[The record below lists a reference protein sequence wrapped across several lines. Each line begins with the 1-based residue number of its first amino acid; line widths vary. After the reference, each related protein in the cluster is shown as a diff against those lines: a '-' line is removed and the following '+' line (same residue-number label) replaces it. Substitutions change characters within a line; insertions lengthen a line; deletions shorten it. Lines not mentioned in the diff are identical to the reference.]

1 MSELEAIKRSL
12 DRERKAR
19 RQAEAIIELK
29 SREIYLANEQLKALN
44 QFLEEKIQVRTREL
58 KLAKEEAENS
68 TKAKSLF
75 LSNMS
80 HEIRTPLNGIIGIS
94 ELMLR
99 ESGESHIR
107 EMLHTVKY
115 SADNLMG
122 IINDI
127 LDFSKIEAGKITFE
141 NIEFNPRSLFNNVK
155 AVLNPRIK
163 EKKLVLNIEVSD
175 TVPEHLIGDKIKLN
189 QILMNLV
196 GNAIKF
202 TDHGY
207 VKIEAKFNK
216 QNKKK
221 GNLLIKVSDTG
232 IGIPKNNIE
241 SIFDSFTQ
249 SNTSISRKFGGTGL
263 GLTITKRLIELQDGN
278 IRVESKENKGTVFE
292 FSLPV
297 KVVLNKP
304 EKTKKQS
311 TDINIST
318 LKGIKVLVVEDNTI
332 NQFVVASFLK
342 HWGIVVDIANNGKEA
357 IFILENKEI
366 DIVLLDL
373 QMPIMDGMETCERIR
388 TGKTNVKNIN
398 IPIIAL
404 TADAF
409 EESKHKVL
417 RCGMNDFATKP
428 IVQEELLQKLLKYR
442 PIRKDKNEEK

>member
-1 MSELEAIKRSL
+1 MSELDAIKRSL

-19 RQAEAIIELK
+19 KQAEAIIEQK
-29 SREIYLANEQLKALN
+29 SREIYLANQELISLN
-44 QFLEEKIQVRTREL
+44 QSLEERIQERTKEL
-58 KLAKEEAENS
+58 NLAKEEAESS

-141 NIEFNPRSLFNNVK
+141 NIEFNLGNLLDNLK
-155 AVLNPRIK
+155 AVLNPRIQ
-163 EKKLVLNIEVSD
+163 EKKLELKLNLSD
-175 TVPEHLIGDKIKLN
+175 SVPERLIGDRIKLN

-202 TDHGY
+202 TDKGF
-207 VKIEAKFNK
+207 VGIEASFDKLNK
-216 QNKKK
+216 NT
-221 GNLLIKVSDTG
+221 GNLLIKVSDSG
-232 IGIPKNNIE
+232 IGIPQNKIDTV
-241 SIFDSFTQ
+241 FDSFTQ
-249 SNTSISRKFGGTGL
+249 SNSSITRIFGGSGL

-278 IRVESKENKGTVFE
+278 IRVESVENKGTIFE
-292 FSLPV
+292 FNLPV
-297 KVVLNKP
+297 RFTMIKTQKVQKLNG
-304 EKTKKQS
+304 E
-311 TDINIST
+311 INISV

-332 NQFVVASFLK
+332 NQFVAASFLK
-342 HWGIVVDIANNGKEA
+342 HWGINVDIANNGKEA
-357 IFILENKEI
+357 IFLLENKVI

-388 TGKTNVKNIN
+388 NGKTNIKDIN

-409 EESKHKVL
+409 EESKTKVL
-417 RCGMNDFATKP
+417 GCGMNDFATKP
-428 IVQEELLQKLLKYR
+428 IIQEELLQKLLKYCPKR
-442 PIRKDKNEEK
+442 NN

>member
-1 MSELEAIKRSL
+1 LSELDAIKRSL

-19 RQAEAIIELK
+19 KQAEAIIEQK
-29 SREIYLANEQLKALN
+29 SREIYLANQELISLN
-44 QFLEEKIQVRTREL
+44 QSLEERIQERTKEL
-58 KLAKEEAENS
+58 NLAKEEAESS

-141 NIEFNPRSLFNNVK
+141 NIEFNLGNLLDNLK
-155 AVLNPRIK
+155 AVLNPRIQ
-163 EKKLVLNIEVSD
+163 EKKLELKLNLSD
-175 TVPEHLIGDKIKLN
+175 SVPERLIGDRIKLN

-202 TDHGY
+202 TDKGF
-207 VKIEAKFNK
+207 VGIEASFDKLNK
-216 QNKKK
+216 NT
-221 GNLLIKVSDTG
+221 GNLLIKVSDSG
-232 IGIPKNNIE
+232 IGIPQNKIDTV
-241 SIFDSFTQ
+241 FDSFTQ
-249 SNTSISRKFGGTGL
+249 SNSSITRIFGGSGL

-278 IRVESKENKGTVFE
+278 IRVESVENKGTIFE
-292 FSLPV
+292 FNLPV
-297 KVVLNKP
+297 RFTMIKTQKVQKLNG
-304 EKTKKQS
+304 E
-311 TDINIST
+311 INISV

-332 NQFVVASFLK
+332 NQFVAASFLK
-342 HWGIVVDIANNGKEA
+342 HWGINVDIANNGKEA
-357 IFILENKEI
+357 IFLLENKVI

-388 TGKTNVKNIN
+388 NGKTNIKDIN

-409 EESKHKVL
+409 EESKTKVL
-417 RCGMNDFATKP
+417 GCGMNDFATKP
-428 IVQEELLQKLLKYR
+428 IIQEELLQKLLKYCPKR
-442 PIRKDKNEEK
+442 NN